1 MISNRHSRRLWITAA
16 LIAGSSLMASSVFA
30 ANMDK
35 PSYDS
40 ARKQIEA
47 DYKQARAACDAYSG
61 NAKDVCMEQAKAKQ
75 KVALAEL
82 EYNYTGKA
90 SDMNKLAVVRADTS
104 YDVAK
109 EMCDDKGGNAKDVC
123 VAEAKAVHTKALADA
138 KANKKVGDAT
148 RDAAEDKRD
157 ADYKVAE
164 QKCDAFAGDAKDAC
178 VKSAKSRYG
187 KS

>member
-1 MISNRHSRRLWITAA
+1 MCI
-16 LIAGSSLMASSVFA
+16 
-30 ANMDK
+30 
-35 PSYDS
+35 
-40 ARKQIEA
+40 
-47 DYKQARAACDAYSG
+47 
-61 NAKDVCMEQAKAKQ
+61 EQAKAKE

-90 SDMNKLAVVRADTS
+90 SDMNKAAVVRADTS

-123 VAEAKAVHTKALADA
+123 VAKPRRRTPGRSPMRRRTGRSAKPP
-138 KANKKVGDAT
+138 AT
-148 RDAAEDKRD
+148 RPTTSAR

-178 VKSAKSRYG
+178 VKAAKSRYG